1 MSNHVL
7 ASRIKNIFYA
17 DIPASAAFAILFIWT
32 ASFVDYFLTAFQICH
47 GGLELNPVLAPYFHN
62 LQYEKALLVKTGLT
76 FPGICVLSIFYR
88 HPIAIRAMDII
99 VVVYVC
105 LLVYHVFN
113 ILL

>member
-1 MSNHVL
+1 MSSHVS
-7 ASRIKNIFYA
+7 ASRIKNIFCS

-32 ASFVDYFLTAFQICH
+32 ASFADYFLTTFQICH

-62 LQYEKALLVKTGLT
+62 FEYEKALLVKTALT
-76 FPGICVLSIFYR
+76 FPGICVLSVFYR
-88 HPIAIRAMDII
+88 HPVAIRAMGVI

-105 LLVYHVFN
+105 LLVYHALN